1 VRVLLI
7 TDWLR
12 GVGGAERYIVAV
24 REGLRGAGDEVRLLT
39 SDVGTAGDGTA
50 EYRAHGSETLVAK
63 AALQLANPFAYA
75 AVRRAVREFE
85 PDVALVNM
93 FEHQLSPAI
102 FAALGS
108 LPTVLSVTDYK
119 GICPVS
125 SKLLPDDRM
134 CHSPPG
140 LVCWRSGCLTAP
152 HWVRDQARYALIR
165 RGRQRVWRVITC
177 SEWMRRELER
187 HGVAA
192 EHVSLPVPPPGPGF
206 RRRAA
211 EQPTLVYCGRLDR
224 TKGVPLLLRAFA
236 RLRRT
241 VPAARLRIVG
251 EGPLRGALEDQVRRT
266 ELGAAVTFRGMIP
279 PERVEDE
286 LADAWA
292 AVVPSLW
299 AEPLGLVAIEAIL
312 RGIPVIASAAG
323 GLGETVE
330 PGVSGLLFANGDE
343 DALVRQLDEVA
354 SARAFAA
361 HTVPEAAIR
370 RLAQRHDPALHTE
383 RLRAILMSLTS
394 LAAAPASTR
403 SATRPALRG

>member
-7 TDWLR
+7 TDWLQ

-24 REGLRGAGDEVRLLT
+24 REGLRGAGD
-39 SDVGTAGDGTA
+39 GTA
-50 EYRAHGSETLVAK
+50 EYRAHGSEALAAK
-63 AALQLANPFAYA
+63 AALQVMNPFAYA
-75 AVRRAVREFE
+75 AVRRAAREFE

-102 FAALGS
+102 FSALGPV
-108 LPTVLSVTDYK
+108 PTVLSVTDYK

-125 SKLLPDDRM
+125 HKLLPDDRL

-140 LVCWRSGCLTAP
+140 LVCWRAGCLTAP

-165 RGRQRVWRVITC
+165 RGRRRVRRVIAC

-187 HGVAA
+187 HGIAA
-192 EHVSLPVPPPGPGF
+192 EYVALPVPPPEASF
-206 RRRAA
+206 RRRVA
-211 EQPTLVYCGRLDR
+211 EQPMLVYCGRLDR

-251 EGPLRGALEDQVRRT
+251 EGPLREALEEQARAM
-266 ELGAAVTFRGMIP
+266 EHGAAVVFRGMVA

-299 AEPLGLVAIEAIL
+299 AEPLGLVAIEAIV
-312 RGIPVIASAAG
+312 RGIPVIASSAG

-343 DALVRQLDEVA
+343 DALLRQLEEVA
-354 SARAFAA
+354 SARAFAT
-361 HTVPEAAIR
+361 HTVPEDASR
-370 RLAQRHDPALHTE
+370 RLAERHDPGRHAG
-383 RLRAILMSLTS
+383 RLRGILSS
-394 LAAAPASTR
+394 LAANPARASR
-403 SATRPALRG
+403 NQRLP

>member
-24 REGLRGAGDEVRLLT
+24 RDGLRGAGDEVRLLT

-50 EYRAHGSETLVAK
+50 EYRAHGSETFLGR
-63 AALQLANPFAYA
+63 AALQLANPFARM
-75 AVRRAVREFE
+75 AVRRALREFQ
-85 PDVALVNM
+85 PDVAIVNM

-102 FAALGS
+102 FGALGPV
-108 LPTVLSVTDYK
+108 PTVLSVTDYK

-125 SKLLPDDRM
+125 SKLLPDGRL

-152 HWVRDQARYALIR
+152 HWARDRARYALIR
-165 RGRQRVWRVITC
+165 RGRRRVRRVIAC
-177 SEWMRRELER
+177 SEWLRRELER
-187 HGVAA
+187 HGIEA
-192 EHVSLPVPPPGPGF
+192 EHVPPPVPAPGPAF
-206 RRRAA
+206 RRWPA

-224 TKGVPLLLRAFA
+224 TKGVPLLLSAFA
-236 RLRRT
+236 RVRRT

-251 EGPLRGALEDQVRRT
+251 DGPFRDALEVQARRL
-266 ELGAAVTFRGMIP
+266 ELGEAVSFRGLIP
-279 PERVEDE
+279 PERVEHE

-354 SARAFAA
+354 SARAFATHA
-361 HTVPEAAIR
+361 VPDAAIG
-370 RLAQRHDPALHTE
+370 RLARRHDPATHTG
-383 RLRAILMSLTS
+383 RLRAILTS

-403 SATRPALRG
+403 PDTRPALRG